1 MLKLISIS
9 FILLMNEGIKELAE
23 PFSNLN
29 AVAAVKKAWEKIKLF
44 SSNEKMEN
52 PKFCFLY

>member
-1 MLKLISIS
+1 
-9 FILLMNEGIKELAE
+9 MNERNKELAE

-29 AVAAVKKAWEKIKLF
+29 VVAAVKKAWEKIKLF
-44 SSNEKMEN
+44 FSNEKMEN

>member
-1 MLKLISIS
+1 MLKLISIN
-9 FILLMNEGIKELAE
+9 FMLLINERIKKLAE
-23 PFSNLN
+23 LFSNLN
-29 AVAAVKKAWEKIKLF
+29 VVAAVKKAWEKIKLF